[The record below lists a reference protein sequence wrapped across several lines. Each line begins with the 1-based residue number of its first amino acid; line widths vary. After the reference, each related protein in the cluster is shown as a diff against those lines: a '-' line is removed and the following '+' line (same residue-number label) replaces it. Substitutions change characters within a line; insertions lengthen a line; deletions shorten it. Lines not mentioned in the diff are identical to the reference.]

1 MLAKRIKCEPS
12 WLSATQTRNFLL
24 NDQLTDWLKMYRSF
38 SATPKSAFAKFICD
52 QGNKFE
58 ANVIENL
65 RQKFNLV
72 SILPNDFRI
81 TEETCKRTKDAMQ
94 QGIALIHAAPFQNK
108 MNYTRGIIDLLVRSD
123 VLGSLTKTTRYP
135 SRLTQYKAPKLS
147 GNYHY
152 VALDIKFCTLALRSD
167 GVHLMNSDN
176 FPAYK
181 GQLYTYTQALQDLQG
196 YTPRYAYVL
205 GRRWRTTVRGET
217 YSGMNCFDRLGTID
231 YEDIDVEYQNK
242 TENGRVWLRDLKKN
256 GKDWLPGSRPELFPN
271 MAVDAYE
278 FQAEKERIAKDLGE
292 ISMIWQCGT
301 TQRENA
307 MNSGINS
314 WRNRKLT
321 AENMGVKGEVRGPTV
336 DAIIQANRDGKYVGI
351 QLPKT
356 VNAEVFVDFETF
368 PDIFCA
374 DVPESKRTDTIFMIG
389 VWFLQTVSTNTV
401 AKGKRE
407 IEPVKEYVYT
417 HFTVKDLSLE
427 EEYRIMNEF
436 AQFMKTLNYSTM
448 WYWAA
453 EERMWATAEQRQYSR
468 LASNENL
475 KNSIATDWNF
485 RGFWTDLCSVLR
497 ENKVAI
503 PGAFGYGLKEIASA
517 LYERKA
523 IKTKLCVEGVANG
536 QNASIL
542 AYNRYMELGTVSPY
556 TDEVINEIA
565 KYNCFDVKIL
575 WEILNYF
582 RN

>member
-65 RQKFNLV
+65 KQKFNLV

-81 TEETCKRTKDAMQ
+81 TEEACKRTKDAMQ
-94 QGIALIHAAPFQNK
+94 QGVALIHAAPFQNK

-278 FQAEKERIAKDLGE
+278 FQAEKERVAKELGE

-307 MNSGINS
+307 INNGINS

-356 VNAEVFVDFETF
+356 VNAEVFVDFDF
-368 PDIFCA
+368 SRYLHSSIF
-374 DVPESKRTDTIFMIG
+374 
-389 VWFLQTVSTNTV
+389 N
-401 AKGKRE
+401 
-407 IEPVKEYVYT
+407 
-417 HFTVKDLSLE
+417 
-427 EEYRIMNEF
+427 
-436 AQFMKTLNYSTM
+436 
-448 WYWAA
+448 
-453 EERMWATAEQRQYSR
+453 
-468 LASNENL
+468 
-475 KNSIATDWNF
+475 
-485 RGFWTDLCSVLR
+485 
-497 ENKVAI
+497 
-503 PGAFGYGLKEIASA
+503 
-517 LYERKA
+517 
-523 IKTKLCVEGVANG
+523 
-536 QNASIL
+536 
-542 AYNRYMELGTVSPY
+542 
-556 TDEVINEIA
+556 
-565 KYNCFDVKIL
+565 
-575 WEILNYF
+575 
-582 RN
+582 